1 MCVTEVLVRC
11 DARTRVVVL
20 VYWGCSSKVCGIVV
34 GHGLW
39 RWEGHGLLRGY
50 GFFWVVGHG
59 VVILLLHGVC
69 IVVSDWCICC
79 LSRCIS

>member
-50 GFFWVVGHG
+50 GFFLGCGAWR
-59 VVILLLHGVC
+59 C
-69 IVVSDWCICC
+69 NIVVAWRLHSCQ
-79 LSRCIS
+79 